1 MPDPDDLP
9 RARDFNTAEV
19 ERLLEQAARLPAS
32 ERAVFLRTEC
42 PDRDDLQAEVLSLL
56 GHAGA
61 AEAFFER
68 LDVPVP
74 DSIAALVGTVRPLLE
89 DIPPASRIGRYRVL
103 ERIGAGGMGAVYR
116 AYDESLDRD
125 VALKVVPRHL
135 ASDPDVR
142 ARFLI
147 EARAAASLD
156 HPNICTIHEVAD
168 TAEGRPFL
176 AMTCYRGETLKDRLA
191 RVAIPVDEALALARE
206 IVRGLAAAHERNVV
220 HRDVKPG
227 NVMLVDDGS
236 VKILDFGIAKVADG
250 TQTVPGVTPGTVAY
264 MSPEQAS
271 GEEVDHRSDLWSV
284 GVVLYE
290 MITGQR
296 PFPGTQDQVII
307 HAILNTEPRP
317 LEELKPG
324 VPAAVARIVERLL
337 RKVPAAR
344 YPDADGLLADLE
356 GAMAVDGDARHASP
370 DRRQPSGTAR
380 LGGDRTARAAW
391 RRRIAVALAAL
402 AIIVAGLTALRGP
415 WAGRAAGP
423 GPDPSV
429 VAVLPFRVAAA
440 DSALVFLREGMLDLL
455 AVKLAGA
462 ERLTPVDPRT
472 VLDAWQRAGGGEVD
486 LARSAALDLAG
497 RLGAG
502 RLLLGEVVSLPGRV
516 VLTASLHDVV
526 QRTAGSAVA
535 VEGPADSLPALIDGL
550 AVRLLSGQAG
560 EGVPLASVS
569 TGSLPAAR
577 QYLEGQ
583 AAYRRGQYDD
593 AVRRFWTAVGHDST
607 FALAALM
614 TWRAGTRAG
623 PGVAPEDALVR
634 AWRHRD
640 RLGPAERSYVD
651 ALVGPNYPDPSGQAR
666 MLAARHRLV
675 SDHPDHVEAWFS
687 LGEMIPHTMAR
698 SGVDPVTTLRRTAE
712 ASQRALALDSA
723 FMPAVTQLQLTHS
736 ALGDTAE
743 AFRYARLYLGHVPDG
758 LEADKL
764 RCVLLATSVE
774 AADLVAQLD
783 SFGPAG
789 LGRCLMDLHGFHPS
803 ASAAR
808 DSVAAYLDRRS
819 GEPEVL
825 VRNVYMMYTIAQDR
839 GRPSEARRYGAAY
852 LRSRPWPTALPA
864 ALIRDALHWDGDPE
878 AAERAATDLE
888 TWLSGVHPE
897 AADMEQVEAAC
908 ALGQWHV
915 ATEEYAAAAA
925 VIERLRIIGGTGRSF
940 QEVEAVHCAALLDA
954 WSAFTTGAED
964 ADARVDALDRLLTD
978 GGREARLIRESGLLL
993 ARIYEA
999 GGDPA
1004 RALHAL
1010 DRSHFVRPNFYTSTH
1025 LRERGRLAAMVGD
1038 TAAAID
1044 AYRRYLARR
1053 SSPEPALRPDVERV
1067 RRELDRLGG

>member
-1 MPDPDDLP
+1 MTDAP
-9 RARDFNTAEV
+9 RRDRDSDTAEV
-19 ERLLEQAARLPAS
+19 ERLLEQAASLPAPDR
-32 ERAVFLRTEC
+32 EAFLNAEC
-42 PDRDDLQAEVLSLL
+42 PDRPDLHAEVLSLL
-56 GHAGA
+56 GHAAA

-68 LDVPVP
+68 LDVHVP
-74 DSIAALVGTVRPLLE
+74 PSVAALAGTVLPSPE
-89 DIPPASRIGRYRVL
+89 DLPPGSRIGRYRLL
-103 ERIGAGGMGAVYR
+103 ERLGAGGMGAVYR

-125 VALKVVPRHL
+125 VALKLVPRHL

-142 ARFLI
+142 ARFLV

-176 AMTCYRGETLKDRLA
+176 AMTCYRGETLKDRLD
-191 RVAIPVDEALALARE
+191 RGAIPVDEALTLARE
-206 IVRGLAAAHERNVV
+206 IVRGLAAAHQRGVV

-250 TQTVPGVTPGTVAY
+250 TLTGPGLTPGTVAY
-264 MSPEQAS
+264 MSPEQAR

-290 MITGQR
+290 MIAGQR
-296 PFPGTQDQVII
+296 PFRGTQDGVII
-307 HAILNTEPRP
+307 HAILHTEPPP

-324 VPAAVARIVERLL
+324 TPEGVARMVERLL
-337 RKVPAAR
+337 RKAPPER

-356 GAMAVDGDARHASP
+356 EAVAGGGDARRAPP
-370 DRRQPSGTAR
+370 DRGQPFVTPRAGSDGTAR
-380 LGGDRTARAAW
+380 AS
-391 RRRIAVALAAL
+391 RRQRIAVALAVM
-402 AIIVAGLTALRGP
+402 AIVGVGLTAIVAP
-415 WAGRAAGP
+415 WAGRQTRP
-423 GPDPSV
+423 EPDPSV

-440 DSALVFLREGMLDLL
+440 DSTLAFLREGMLDLL

-472 VLDAWQRAGGGEVD
+472 VLDAWQRAGGGEGD
-486 LARSAALDLAG
+486 LARNDALDLARG
-497 RLGAG
+497 LGAG

-516 VLTASLHDVV
+516 VVTASLHEVV
-526 QRTAGSAVA
+526 QRTAGPAVA
-535 VEGPADSLPALIDGL
+535 VEGPADSVPSLIDEF

-560 EGVPLASVS
+560 QGVPLASVS

-593 AVRRFWTAVGHDST
+593 AVRRFWTAVELDST

-614 TWRAGTRAG
+614 AWRAGTKAG
-623 PGVAPEDALVR
+623 SGVAPQQDPLAR
-634 AWRHRD
+634 AWRHRH

-651 ALVGPNYPDPSGQAR
+651 ALLGPDYPDRSGQAR

-687 LGEMIPHTMAR
+687 LGETIPHTMAR
-698 SGVDPVTTLRRTAE
+698 AGVDPVTTLRRTAG
-712 ASQRALALDSA
+712 AFQRALALDSA

-743 AFRYARLYLGHVPDG
+743 AFRYARLYLGRVPDG

-764 RCVLLATSVE
+764 RCVLLATSVG
-774 AADLVAQLD
+774 AVDLVPQLD
-783 SFGPAG
+783 SFAPASV
-789 LGRCLMDLHGFHPS
+789 GRCLMDLHGFHPY

-819 GEPEVL
+819 GDPEVL
-825 VRNVYMMYTIAQDR
+825 VRNLYMMYTIAHDR
-839 GRPSEARRYGAAY
+839 GRPSEARRHGAAY
-852 LRSRPWPTALPA
+852 LRSRPWSTAFPA
-864 ALIRDALHWDGDPE
+864 ALIRDALHWDGDQE
-878 AAERAATDLE
+878 AAKQAAVDLDS
-888 TWLSGVHPE
+888 WLNGVRPE

-915 ATEEYAAAAA
+915 ATEQYRAAAA
-925 VIERLRIIGGTGRSF
+925 IIDRLRAIGGSARSVLD
-940 QEVEAVHCAALLDA
+940 VEAIHCAALLDA
-954 WSAFTTGAED
+954 WSAFATGAE
-964 ADARVDALDRLLTD
+964 ATDARVAALDRLLTD

-999 GGDPA
+999 AGDPA

-1010 DRSHFVRPNFYTSTH
+1010 ERSHFARPDFYASSH
-1025 LRERGRLAAMVGD
+1025 LRERGRLAAMIGD
-1038 TAAAID
+1038 TAAAIN

-1053 SSPEPALRPDVERV
+1053 SAPEPALRAEVERV
-1067 RRELDRLGG
+1067 RRELELLGG